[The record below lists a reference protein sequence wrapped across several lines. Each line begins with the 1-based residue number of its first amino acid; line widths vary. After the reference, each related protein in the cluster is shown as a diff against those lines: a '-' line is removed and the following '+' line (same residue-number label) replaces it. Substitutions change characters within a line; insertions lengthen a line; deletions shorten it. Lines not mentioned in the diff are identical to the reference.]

1 MINHVV
7 ILGRLTKTP
16 MLQTTNSGK
25 KSTFISI
32 ATTTYN
38 VHMKRNK
45 TNYVS
50 IKLWGQTAEYVVKK
64 GKKGMEVSVEGILK
78 TSSYV
83 NEQDKQVFVTEV
95 VAENVHLITSQFDET
110 AQNVSN
116 SNASEFEKFVNALQ

>member
-1 MINHVV
+1 MINNVV

-25 KSTFISI
+25 KSSFISI

-38 VHMKRNK
+38 AHLKKNK

-50 IKLWGQTAEYVVKK
+50 IKLWGQTAEYAAKK
-64 GKKGMEVSVEGILK
+64 GKKGMEVSVEGIVK

-95 VAENVHLITSQFDET
+95 VAEKVHLITAQFEET

-116 SNASEFEKFVNALQ
+116 SNASEFEQFVNALQ

>member
-38 VHMKRNK
+38 AHMKRNK

>member
-16 MLQTTNSGK
+16 MLQTTNSGR
-25 KSTFISI
+25 KSSFISI

-38 VHMKRNK
+38 AHRKKNI

-83 NEQDKQVFVTEV
+83 NEQEKPVFVTEV
-95 VAENVHLITSQFDET
+95 IAENVHLITSQFDER

-116 SNASEFEKFVNALQ
+116 SNASEFERFVNALQ

>member
-16 MLQTTNSGK
+16 MLQTTNTGK

-83 NEQDKQVFVTEV
+83 NEQEKPVFVTEV
-95 VAENVHLITSQFDET
+95 IAENVHLITSQFDER

-116 SNASEFEKFVNALQ
+116 SNASEFERFVNALQ

>member
-16 MLQTTNSGK
+16 MLQTTNSGR
-25 KSTFISI
+25 KSSFISI

-38 VHMKRNK
+38 AHRKKNI

-95 VAENVHLITSQFDET
+95 IAENVHLITSQFDET

-116 SNASEFEKFVNALQ
+116 SNASEFEQFVNALQ

>member
-1 MINHVV
+1 MINNVV

-25 KSTFISI
+25 KSSFISI
-32 ATTTYN
+32 ATNTYN
-38 VHMKRNK
+38 AHMKKNR

-50 IKLWGQTAEYVVKK
+50 IKLWGQTAEYVANK
-64 GKKGMEVSVEGILK
+64 GKKGMEVSVEGIVK

-95 VAENVHLITSQFDET
+95 VAENVHLITGQFEET

-116 SNASEFEKFVNALQ
+116 SSASDFEQFVNALQ

>member
-38 VHMKRNK
+38 AHTKRNK

>member
-25 KSTFISI
+25 KSSFINI

-38 VHMKRNK
+38 THLKKNK

-50 IKLWGQTAEYVVKK
+50 IKLWGQTAEYVTNK
-64 GKKGMEVSVEGILK
+64 GKKGMEVSVEGMVK

-83 NEQDKQVFVTEV
+83 NEQDKQVFVTEI
-95 VAENVHLITSQFDET
+95 VAVKVHLITGQFDET

-116 SNASEFEKFVNALQ
+116 TSASEFEQFVNALQ